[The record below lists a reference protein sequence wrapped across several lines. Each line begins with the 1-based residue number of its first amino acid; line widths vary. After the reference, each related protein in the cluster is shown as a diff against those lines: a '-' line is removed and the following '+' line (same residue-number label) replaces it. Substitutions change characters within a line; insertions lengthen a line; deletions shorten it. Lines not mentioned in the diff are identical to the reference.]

1 MFDWFDTIGYEV
13 RTLDNL
19 LFRMLLAYSA
29 KAGMDELTMMHGWI
43 IGYLYDNREKGN
55 LSEGSGRRSFSIS
68 RSGDEYTEAYGE

>member
-19 LFRMLLAYSA
+19 PFRMLLAYSA

-43 IGYLYDNREKGN
+43 IGYLYDNREKEI
-55 LSEGSGRRSFSIS
+55 LSEGSGEEVFHLQVP
-68 RSGDEYTEAYGE
+68 

>member
-1 MFDWFDTIGYEV
+1 MIGSDTIGYEV

-43 IGYLYDNREKGN
+43 IAYLYDKRK
-55 LSEGSGRRSFSIS
+55 SIRRIWRRSFPSP
-68 RSGDEYTEAYGE
+68 GLP